1 MNEKLLYYKS
11 VFTLM
16 LIHVSIFH
24 NCVLTVLD
32 NKMSQ
37 TTTISLTEKQLFQA
51 LFSVEIAG
59 KRALHEEYYQGI
71 NTLLPRDLH
80 FSYDRKTYTPLDGV
94 IKRYCRLKKTNKS
107 FLENAGN
114 DVLLCLDAPV
124 VVDEQPPTPKKRRRS
139 EVITTSFT
147 QSYKDFNSLE
157 PRQKKNVTQPLMDVL
172 QAFIDTSNYSI
183 SMEELLDYLKSRA
196 TSNTNQ
202 SCAVKESFSAF
213 EATSLMHELTLTKE
227 GMRKMRQFLSMRN
240 VDFPTTNDILKTR
253 VSLRPETTSVLEQR
267 GRTVDYKEL
276 VSMTAKSIL
285 KVCKEKDE
293 DFLPVDVKLYIKDG
307 GDGAGSMPKLKTASA
322 VDEEEHIFQYG
333 IIPLKLIQT
342 TNGVEVVKWSNPVMN
357 SAKTLRSVFL
367 IREKEENH
375 ELLDLVVK
383 TTDAARNSLNH
394 EGIDIDFEG
403 NVYHIYLDIKD
414 TMKDLKFK
422 KKISGLGGADCLL
435 YKSQQNDWTN
445 PELIAN
451 ANQFEINRTAI
462 DTRTI
467 FLSVIDENGNIQI
480 NTKDFETRSGVTK
493 QPISDSDQHSI
504 TITHSYINGTSWF
517 LKVLYRLVFVN

>member
-435 YKSQQNDWTN
+435 CKSQQNDWTN